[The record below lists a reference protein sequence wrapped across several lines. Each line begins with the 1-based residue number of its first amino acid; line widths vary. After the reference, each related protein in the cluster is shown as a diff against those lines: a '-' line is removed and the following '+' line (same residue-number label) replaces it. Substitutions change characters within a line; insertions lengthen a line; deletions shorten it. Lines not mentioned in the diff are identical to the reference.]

1 MAKKTILVL
10 IIIILLIIFAGN
22 LILNKQCI
30 EIYIDGEN
38 VTASS
43 NVPILSNINITELNR
58 DLCNYTFL
66 VMDNSSSNITT
77 LKNGLKNI
85 SNSYGLDN
93 PEIKI
98 DSSIGENQ
106 IPIIFYVDG
115 TSMIPTLQ
123 DGQSVLLNKTKNIHV
138 GDIVISNSKEY
149 GRDTRGMIRQHQF
162 DKVEMVQIT
171 RPEDSYDTLEAM
183 VGHAEAILQALE
195 LPYRVVALIFC
206 I

>member
-1 MAKKTILVL
+1 MIYMAKKTILVL

-138 GDIVISNSKEY
+138 GDIVVSDSKEY
-149 GRDTRGMIRQHQF
+149 GIIIKRVGQINGNKVYLESDNKKIEYEYSDGYVYKTECVKTWVDMSNIYGVVIR
-162 DKVEMVQIT
+162 
-171 RPEDSYDTLEAM
+171 Y
-183 VGHAEAILQALE
+183 
-195 LPYRVVALIFC
+195 
-206 I
+206 

>member
-1 MAKKTILVL
+1 MIYMAKKTILVL

-138 GDIVISNSKEY
+138 GDIVVSDSKEY
-149 GRDTRGMIRQHQF
+149 GIIIKRVGQINGN
-162 DKVEMVQIT
+162 KV
-171 RPEDSYDTLEAM
+171 YLESDNKKIEYEYSDGYVYKTEGGSGTPINAK
-183 VGHAEAILQALE
+183 GAL
-195 LPYRVVALIFC
+195 
-206 I
+206 

>member
-138 GDIVISNSKEY
+138 GDIVVSDSKEY
-149 GRDTRGMIRQHQF
+149 GIIIKRVGQINGNKVYLESDNKKIEYEYSDGYVYKTEGVKTWVDMSNIYGVVIR
-162 DKVEMVQIT
+162 
-171 RPEDSYDTLEAM
+171 Y
-183 VGHAEAILQALE
+183 
-195 LPYRVVALIFC
+195 
-206 I
+206 